1 MGRRSVKFM
10 MAIPIQSFKHAKVSL
25 QNLLLKNLGCG
36 SIYGI
41 YVNVNKIMANKGIKI

>member
-25 QNLLLKNLGCG
+25 KNLFVKKFRMWQYIWNLCKR
-36 SIYGI
+36 
-41 YVNVNKIMANKGIKI
+41 KIMANKGIKI